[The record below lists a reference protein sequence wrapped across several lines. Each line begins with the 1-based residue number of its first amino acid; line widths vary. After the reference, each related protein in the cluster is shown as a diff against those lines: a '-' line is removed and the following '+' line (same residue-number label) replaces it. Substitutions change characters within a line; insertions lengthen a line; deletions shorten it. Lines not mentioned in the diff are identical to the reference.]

1 MLWALIRKDLVRRW
15 RSPASTIV
23 MLLFPFMMAGLIGAV
38 SGGGGEPGLTLKV
51 FLLDREDGV
60 LGGFLAGASQRRDDG
75 NSLEIVPVG
84 EEGFA
89 RMGKGEASAMLVIPE
104 RFTDRLLDGEDVA
117 LELVLNPAESIK
129 PEIARQGAEVI
140 ATYLDVAVKSI
151 GDRLGLVRDLVNADA
166 MPPVMVIT
174 AITGEIYGEMVRA
187 EPILFPPV
195 VRVVRDKEAA
205 DDAGRPQ
212 GSIFGYVLVMVSV
225 MSVIFVAIRA
235 VTDLYED
242 QRTGMLRRQ
251 LATPLTVDRLVAAKC
266 VFAAAFGAAVIAILL
281 VAGAAFRW
289 FGGGVPIV
297 AVMLHAVAT
306 ATAAAGLITILV
318 ALVRTEKQAGILSW
332 IVVMVMSALGGSMFP
347 AELLP
352 AAIQPL
358 SHLTLNYWAV
368 EGFLDLMV
376 RGRGAAAA
384 LPATG
389 LLAGAGIVLLV
400 IGQRLMRRR
409 LREALR

>member
-1 MLWALIRKDLVRRW
+1 MFWALMRKDLVRRW
-15 RSPASTIV
+15 RSPASTLV
-23 MLLFPFMMAGLIGAV
+23 MLAFPFMMAGLIGAV
-38 SGGGGEPGLTLKV
+38 SGGTGGDPEFTLKV

-60 LGGFLAGASQRRDDG
+60 LGGFLSGASQQRDDG
-75 NSLEIVPVG
+75 ANLEIVPVG

-89 RMGKGEASAMLVIPE
+89 RMEQGEASAMLIIPE
-104 RFTDRLLDGEDVA
+104 RFTDRLLDGEDA
-117 LELVLNPAESIK
+117 SLQLVLNPAESIK

-140 ATYLDVAVKSI
+140 ATYLDVLVKSA
-151 GDRLGLVRDLVNADA
+151 GDRLGYLRDLIDA
-166 MPPVMVIT
+166 EEMPPLVAVT

-195 VRVVRDKEAA
+195 VRVVRDKEAGEKTEQA
-205 DDAGRPQ
+205 NV
-212 GSIFGYVLVMVSV
+212 FGYVLVMVSV

-251 LATPLTVDRLVAAKC
+251 LATPLSVSRLVAAKC
-266 VFAAAFGAAVIAILL
+266 VFAALFGAAVMAILL
-281 VAGAAFRW
+281 VAGAFFGW
-289 FGGGVPIV
+289 FGSGVPV
-297 AVMLHAVAT
+297 PSVLLHAVAFSMS
-306 ATAAAGLITILV
+306 AAGLITVVV

-332 IVVMVMSALGGSMFP
+332 VLVMVMSVLGGSMFP
-347 AELLP
+347 LEMIP
-352 AAIQPL
+352 GAIQQF
-358 SHLTLNYWAV
+358 SRFTLNYWAI

-384 LPATG
+384 LPATAV
-389 LLAGAGIVLLV
+389 LAGVGLVLLTL
-400 IGQRLMRRR
+400 GQFLMKRR

>member
-1 MLWALIRKDLVRRW
+1 MFWALIRKDLVRRW
-15 RSPASTIV
+15 RSPASTLV

-38 SGGGGEPGLTLKV
+38 SGGGSEPGLTLKV

-75 NSLEIVPVG
+75 NSIEIVPVG

-117 LELVLNPAESIK
+117 LQLVLNPAESIK
-129 PEIARQGAEVI
+129 PEIVRQGAEVI

-151 GDRLGLVRDLVNADA
+151 GDRLSLVRDIVNADA

-205 DDAGRPQ
+205 AKGPQ
-212 GSIFGYVLVMVSV
+212 ASVFGYVLVMVSV

-235 VTDLYED
+235 VSDLYED

-251 LATPLTVDRLVAAKC
+251 LATPLTVGGLVAAKC
-266 VFAAAFGAAVIAILL
+266 AFAAAFGAAVMAILL
-281 VAGAAFRW
+281 AAGAAFRW
-289 FGGGVPIV
+289 FGGAVPV
-297 AVMLHAVAT
+297 GAVLLHAGAF
-306 ATAAAGLITILV
+306 ALAAAGLITVVV

-352 AAIQPL
+352 AAVQPL
-358 SHLTLNYWAV
+358 ARFTLNYWAV

-376 RGRGAAAA
+376 RGRGALAV
-384 LPATG
+384 LPATALLGG
-389 LLAGAGIVLLV
+389 LGVVLLGL
-400 IGQRLMRRR
+400 GQHLMRRR